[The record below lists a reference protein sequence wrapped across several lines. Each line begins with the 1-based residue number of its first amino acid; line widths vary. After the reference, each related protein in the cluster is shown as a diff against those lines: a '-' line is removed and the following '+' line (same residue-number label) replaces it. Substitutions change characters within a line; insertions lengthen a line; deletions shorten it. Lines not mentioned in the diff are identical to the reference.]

1 MKKRKIILSLL
12 LLATSG
18 LTSCNG
24 IGGFLNSEE
33 GNTASTTEEKKDDN
47 KGNTQTTSET
57 KENENVDK
65 EETQKED
72 EKPTGEDEKPNPEPE
87 PQINPAD
94 EFERKKNALLAD
106 KRILSSKGVGF
117 TYLDYDLNEQYKSWT
132 DLLNDKNVSLDNNK
146 AIASIDTDSLGKGVL
161 NIPEDV
167 KGLTSSADVKN
178 EMVDSVV
185 IGGSSW
191 TEQYTNLKKIGRN
204 ARKIKVKDGITQ
216 IIGNFFSDLSKLEE
230 IELPSSIESLG
241 WGTFTKCT
249 SLKKV
254 DISNT
259 KITTIAHDLFL
270 QCKSLEEVIFP
281 NTVNGVIGDSSFREC
296 TSLKTITI
304 PGGIK
309 GVGGRAFEGC
319 TALPSLT
326 LTSSVT
332 TIPDYAFKDCTSCVF
347 TINSQPTS
355 IGKQAFEN
363 CEKPFSI
370 DLSKVTSIA
379 YQSFKNSGITN
390 ADLSSAYTQFNGI
403 GGVETFN
410 SAKNL
415 TTVTLSSNVKNIDK
429 DFFTGASKL
438 TTVTTKGT
446 INEVGEGAFKGC
458 ESLSNVDF
466 FNKNENL
473 IIRKNAFNNCGTLTS
488 NGVLNLK
495 AKQVHDYAFQ
505 NTKIKELN
513 ITNTTDWGDEIAG
526 FIGWNHFQDCTELT
540 KVTYSGVKSKGF
552 PNSSGCFADCTKLKE
567 VSFLFTDSAQV
578 NSRSGTFF
586 LERNIFENCP
596 LEKIT
601 FSGTVDAWIKSTF
614 PLSRM
619 FVDSDAADS
628 SMSVGYEAFDIRQGK
643 LQVTCLNGC
652 KTTNELGKSITLT
665 KNNII
670 NYINRVR
677 VDTSN

>member
-47 KGNTQTTSET
+47 KENTQTTSET
-57 KENENVDK
+57 KENENVEK

-87 PQINPAD
+87 PEPEPQIDPA
-94 EFERKKNALLAD
+94 EELERKKNALLAD
-106 KRILSSKGVGF
+106 NRILSSKGVGF

-167 KGLTSSADVKN
+167 NGLTSSADVKN

-191 TEQYTNLKKIGRN
+191 TEQYTNLKKIGCN

-216 IIGNFFSDLSKLEE
+216 IIGNFFSNLSKLEE

-270 QCKSLEEVIFP
+270 QCKSLEEDIFP

-347 TINSQPTS
+347 TINSKPTS

-370 DLSKVTSIA
+370 DLSNATSIA
-379 YQSFKNSGITN
+379 YRSFYNSGIKD
-390 ADLSSAYTQFNGI
+390 ADLSSVSVSYI
-403 GGVETFN
+403 GGGN
-410 SAKNL
+410 SFTDAKNL
-415 TTVTLSSNVKNIDK
+415 TTATLSATVTNIDTS
-429 DFFTGASKL
+429 FFNGASKL
-438 TTVTTKGT
+438 TTVTAKGT
-446 INEVGEGAFKGC
+446 ITDIGE
-458 ESLSNVDF
+458 
-466 FNKNENL
+466 
-473 IIRKNAFNNCGTLTS
+473 NAFNDCGALSSVNFLNKSEDLTIRKYAFKNS
-488 NGVLNLK
+488 GPLGNNGVLNLK
-495 AKQVHDYAFQ
+495 AKKVLSYAFVGS
-505 NTKIKELN
+505 KIKELN
-513 ITNTTDWGDEIAG
+513 ITNTVDFGDSGTVFAG
-526 FIGWNHFQDCTELT
+526 GTNQFQECTELT
-540 KVTYSGVKSKGF
+540 KVTYSGVRAKNF
-552 PNSSGCFADCTKLKE
+552 PHVQNCFYGCTSLKE
-567 VSFLFTDSAQV
+567 VSYLFTDTNDI
-578 NSRSGTFF
+578 NSTSGTFF
-586 LERNIFENCP
+586 STNVFAECP
-596 LEKIT
+596 LEKVT
-601 FSGTVDAWIKSTF
+601 FSGTVDAWINSTCK
-614 PLSRM
+614 PRGQLM
-619 FVDSDAADS
+619 KEEELDTYNLVW
-628 SMSVGYEAFDIRQGK
+628 GYEGFDIRNSN
-643 LQVTCLNGC
+643 LTVTCLNGC
-652 KTTNELGKSITLT
+652 KKTNETGTITLT
-665 KNNII
+665 KSNIKS
-670 NYINRVR
+670 YLK
-677 VDTSN
+677 SLFL